1 MSGLKA
7 VRTVLARPPSESHVL
22 AAIVASGGHFQVD
35 PAGTEALFDEV
46 SHAG

>member
-7 VRTVLARPPSESHVL
+7 VGTILARPPSESYVL
-22 AAIVASGGHFQVD
+22 AAIATSGRHFQVD